1 MLTIPRTPAR
11 KPRPLLPLAVALL
24 AVLGGCSPD
33 SSVSAPTAP
42 SAPAKLLGLDPLVST
57 TTSTVTTTVDGTTGL
72 VSTTL
77 YSVVGLLSCPS
88 QDQITASKVIGPL
101 GGSLVVGDHELVVP
115 AGALSQNVTISGT
128 RVSGSVAEVDFQP
141 HGLKFA
147 KPATLRLSYSVC
159 KTSQKNVQSIVYVD
173 DAQQILESPQST
185 DDAKTDKVT
194 AWINHFSG
202 YAVATR
208 TAQ

>member
-11 KPRPLLPLAVALL
+11 KPRLLLPLAVALL
-24 AVLGGCSPD
+24 VVLGGCSPD

-42 SAPAKLLGLDPLVST
+42 SAPAKLLALDPVVST
-57 TTSTVTTTVDGTTGL
+57 TTSTVDGTTGL

-77 YSVVGLLSCPS
+77 YSVVSLLTCPS

-101 GGSLVVGDHELVVP
+101 GGSLVIGDHELVVP

-128 RVSGSVAEVDFQP
+128 RVTGSVAEVDFQP

>member
-42 SAPAKLLGLDPLVST
+42 SAPAKLVALDPVVST
-57 TTSTVTTTVDGTTGL
+57 TTSTVDGTTGL

-77 YSVVGLLSCPS
+77 YRVVSLLTCPS

-101 GGSLVVGDHELVVP
+101 GGSLVIGDHELVVP

-128 RVSGSVAEVDFQP
+128 RVTGSVAEVDFQP